1 MVIRNTVYILK
12 VMTRHHVIKL
22 TNRICGPI
30 REKEVRIKSFVVKY
44 DFSKTINCNPKI
56 SSQAGVFPQSR
67 PVSLRI
73 PQSFCPNS
81 VFWIKD
87 TTVTWNFVQTRYI
100 KVKDSVVILDFF
112 SNLAFSIKD
121 TMAIWNFCQNSEI
134 FIWRDHNHS
143 TILIKIK
150 MNLASL
156 IKKPRQKSKI
166 VLVSL
171 K

>member
-81 VFWIKD
+81 VF
-87 TTVTWNFVQTRYI
+87 
-100 KVKDSVVILDFF
+100 
-112 SNLAFSIKD
+112 
-121 TMAIWNFCQNSEI
+121 
-134 FIWRDHNHS
+134 
-143 TILIKIK
+143 
-150 MNLASL
+150 
-156 IKKPRQKSKI
+156 
-166 VLVSL
+166 
-171 K
+171 